1 MVATVP
7 DADDVLFGEG
17 MLKVF
22 QLPNGVLDVIGNV
35 TGAERVFISGAIFLL
50 FHNL

>member
-1 MVATVP
+1 MLATSTNNNNTNPNSTPFEISANVN
-7 DADDVLFGEG
+7 DA
-17 MLKVF
+17 VF
-22 QLPNGVLDVIGNV
+22 EGNV